1 MDSGVGLLPL
11 SLRATVA
18 MGAILLAAATFPYT
32 SHGPS
37 AKSTQ
42 IREIKYRSSD
52 DRRAEEKDKRD
63 GGGLMEWGEAHLSCP
78 WSSRDGSSVLGS
90 GRLEQQFSSSSS
102 TVVGDVCSCYGRSWL
117 G

>member
-1 MDSGVGLLPL
+1 MNNKRIYNSSSIYLQTEAERQPTQTAHGNLKQNGKPRVDSGVGLLPL

-63 GGGLMEWGEAHLSCP
+63 GGGLME
-78 WSSRDGSSVLGS
+78 
-90 GRLEQQFSSSSS
+90 
-102 TVVGDVCSCYGRSWL
+102 
-117 G
+117 